1 MKTMAAALL
10 ALALPAQAPMEPAK
24 DLFMHSAQA
33 PGIEIRFVDYHW
45 QPALFEAMEKGGSS
59 IPEAQRN
66 WVVARVI
73 LDARPLTLG
82 SSRLPVGNYGLV
94 LWPNL
99 DGTGMAVEMR
109 RIDMRE
115 VYPDVNAIA
124 PAPRGET
131 LYKGPAKPNYYLL
144 VGTAGHASIEHGMRH
159 KQTFGELPPE
169 GDLLDVFTTRFQEGL
184 EDCERGG
191 RVDPVELRDRMTGS
205 RGKGGTLP
213 LFFRQ
218 EAPRMVPLLIE
229 ESFSVKIPGTKVPLT
244 GTVDTVIE
252 DPLAFFLRALNC
264 GGRRDGISH
273 GPSSPAYG

>member
-1 MKTMAAALL
+1 MKTMAAAVL
-10 ALALPAQAPMEPAK
+10 ALALPAQAPMQPAK

-33 PGIEIRFVDYHW
+33 PGVEIRFVDYHW
-45 QPALFEAMEKGGSS
+45 QPALFDAMEKGGSS

-99 DGTGMAVEMR
+99 DGKGMAVEMR

-131 LYKGPAKPNYYLL
+131 LYKGPAKF
-144 VGTAGHASIEHGMRH
+144 TAGNPLAS
-159 KQTFGELPPE
+159 
-169 GDLLDVFTTRFQEGL
+169 RFNIAL
-184 EDCERGG
+184 
-191 RVDPVELRDRMTGS
+191 GS
-205 RGKGGTLP
+205 
-213 LFFRQ
+213 
-218 EAPRMVPLLIE
+218 
-229 ESFSVKIPGTKVPLT
+229 
-244 GTVDTVIE
+244 E
-252 DPLAFFLRALNC
+252 DPAQVTLTI
-264 GGRRDGISH
+264 GYGDRRLVLTFVR
-273 GPSSPAYG
+273 